1 MTERPTLG
9 YMRRAMNRK
18 FFAAIVL
25 GGMLMLAPLSYNAA
39 AISDEQKAAIS
50 ENCTSVKTS
59 LKMLQKA
66 DSRTRV
72 FLGTSYEHILTN
84 FISPL
89 NIRLAKNNHP
99 ETTLSEIQIQFATK
113 RNKFSDT
120 FTQYMKA
127 LETLGNTDCTHDPE
141 NFYNN
146 LEKTRAQRKELN
158 QLSNDLRDLTIKNIE
173 TVNKLKDS
181 L

>member
-1 MTERPTLG
+1 
-9 YMRRAMNRK
+9 MNRK
-18 FFAAIVL
+18 ICEAIIL
-25 GGMLMLAPLSYNAA
+25 GGVLMLAPLSHNAT
-39 AISDEQKAAIS
+39 AISDEQKTAIS
-50 ENCTSVKTS
+50 ENCPSIKTS
-59 LKMLQKA
+59 IKILQKA

-99 ETTLSEIQIQFATK
+99 DTTLSEIQIQFATK

-120 FTQYMKA
+120 FTQYMKS
-127 LETLGNTDCTHDPE
+127 LETLSNTDCTHDPE
-141 NFYNN
+141 IFYNN

-158 QLSNDLRDLTIKNIE
+158 QLSKDLRDLTIKNVE
-173 TVNKLKDS
+173 TVNMLKDS